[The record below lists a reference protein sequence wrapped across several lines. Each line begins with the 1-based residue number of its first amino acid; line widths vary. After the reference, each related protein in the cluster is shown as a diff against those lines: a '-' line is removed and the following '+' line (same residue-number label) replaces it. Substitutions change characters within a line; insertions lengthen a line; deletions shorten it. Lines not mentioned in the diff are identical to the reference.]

1 MASAVMITNAMANS
15 AIVATATQAKPQ
27 DADPFRK
34 GDFVV
39 YPAHGVGTVDRVGPE
54 EVGGHRVNLIRICF
68 SENRMTLRI
77 PVAKARA
84 VGLRRLATREAFEEV
99 LTILQ
104 GRPRANRLIWAKRAQ
119 EYQLKINSGDLYA
132 LAEVVRDLR
141 PGPDGAGA
149 SFSQRNL
156 FEAAFDRLAAE
167 FAALSRTDKPAAVAW
182 LNQTLQESG
191 SADGPVC
198 ATENAPTPVYP
209 GNA

>member
-1 MASAVMITNAMANS
+1 MATAVTVTNAMANR
-15 AIVATATQAKPQ
+15 AIVATAAQAKPP
-27 DADPFRK
+27 DMDPFRM

-54 EVGGHRVNLIRICF
+54 KVGGHRINLIQISF

-84 VGLRRLATREAFEEV
+84 VGLRRLATREAFDNV

-104 GRPRANRLIWAKRAQ
+104 GRPRVNRLIWAKRAQ
-119 EYQLKINSGDLYA
+119 EYQLKINSGDLNA

-141 PGPDGAGA
+141 PGPDGSGA

-156 FEAAFDRLAAE
+156 FETAVDRLATE
-167 FAALSRTDKPAAVAW
+167 FAAVSKTNKAAAVEW
-182 LNQTLQESG
+182 LNQPLSKGE
-191 SADGPVC
+191 SADDSC
-198 ATENAPTPVYP
+198 
-209 GNA
+209 